1 MKADYDSEADAILI
15 ELEEVDHWD
24 DEVQIDEAMFCGVAL
39 TGERAVAVS
48 LRYPREELDLLN
60 AAAKRF
66 GLNATALA
74 AATQAALAA
83 PDRVVTI
90 EIGRRRLANEA
101 RAV

>member
-24 DEVQIDEAMFCGVAL
+24 DDVRVDDEMFCGVAFS
-39 TGERAVAVS
+39 GGRPVGVS
-48 LRYPREELDLLN
+48 LRYPREEVGLLKVAAEQFGLN
-60 AAAKRF
+60 AAA
-66 GLNATALA
+66 LV

-83 PDRVVTI
+83 PDHEVVI
-90 EIGRRRLANEA
+90 EVGRRHLVDEA